1 MASVYGTKLKLSI
14 FGESHGQA
22 IGVVIDG
29 FPAGLKIDF
38 DYISA
43 FMKRRAP
50 GGSFSTKRTEPD
62 IPRIVSGVSDGY
74 TNGYPICAVIENTNQ
89 HSASY
94 QDKMTVPRPSHAD
107 FAAAIKYGEHTELH
121 GGGHFSGRLTA
132 PLVFAGALCSLYLKT
147 KGVEIAAHIKSMLDV
162 NDSSFD
168 MSVTAKELEELKAHS
183 FPAIDKAAADAFAD
197 IINGAQ
203 AKGDSVG
210 AKLECIA
217 LGLPTALGEHM
228 FESVEAEISQMMF
241 AIPGVKGIEFG
252 AGFDFSKMY
261 GSAANDAYEYSGD
274 KVITKTNN
282 CGGIVGGMT
291 TGMPVVFSVA
301 IKPTPSIFTEQD
313 SVDMVKGENAK
324 LSIKGRH
331 DPCIAVRAVPVIEAG
346 CAIALTELILK
357 ADGRKI

>member
-14 FGESHGQA
+14 FGESHGEA

-29 FPAGLKIDF
+29 FPAGLKVDF

-50 GGSFSTKRTEPD
+50 GGNFSTKRSEPD
-62 IPRIVSGVSDGY
+62 IPRIVSGISAGY

-94 QDKMTVPRPSHAD
+94 QDKMSVPRPNHAD

-132 PLVFAGALCSLYLKT
+132 PLVFAGALCSLYLKRA
-147 KGVEIAAHIKSMLDV
+147 GVEIAAHIQNMLDV
-162 NDSSFD
+162 EDKPFD
-168 MSVTAKELEELKAHS
+168 MSVTAKELEELKS
-183 FPAIDKAAADAFAD
+183 RVFPAIDATAAEAFAA
-197 IINGAQ
+197 IINEAQ
-203 AKGDSVG
+203 ARGDSVG
-210 AKLECIA
+210 ARLECIA

-261 GSAANDAYEYSGD
+261 GSTANDAYEYSGD
-274 KVITKTNN
+274 KIVTKTNN

-313 SVDMVKGENAK
+313 SVDMIKGENTR

-346 CAIALTELILK
+346 CAIALTELMLK
-357 ADGRKI
+357 ADGRKL